1 MRGTRARN
9 RAIVIAV
16 IAALAITIA
25 PAAITTARGPAG
37 GPATVDVQL
46 LAVND
51 FHGNLQPPSGSS
63 GRVGSI
69 NAGPAYDV
77 VVTDTVPS
85 RPTVI
90 DCALAGMVM
99 AGWTTKP
106 DEVTSWP
113 LASLWNEPSRV

>member
-1 MRGTRARN
+1 MPG
-9 RAIVIAV
+9 VLV
-16 IAALAITIA
+16 DGLPEA
-25 PAAITTARGPAG
+25 PVSTYRFSPLDSRPAG
-37 GPATVDVQL
+37 FTNVVSCKVPTCDGALVPA
-46 LAVND
+46 
-51 FHGNLQPPSGSS
+51 
-63 GRVGSI
+63 
-69 NAGPAYDV
+69 
-77 VVTDTVPS
+77 VVTETVPS